1 MVFLWLRRSNSA
13 ESAVAR
19 KTRFPSAEHFF
30 DAQGRREHFVVF
42 PGASNDLNPDW
53 QTLSSSSDADD
64 SSGPAQ
70 KIKQIGIGE
79 INPAR
84 PAVFG
89 GGRGRWRANQ
99 KVNGVHES

>member
-1 MVFLWLRRSNSA
+1 MQGPRDVKGQKALFFVSKSRANSA
-13 ESAVAR
+13 ESAVGR
-19 KTRFPSAEHFF
+19 GFPSAEHFF

-64 SSGPAQ
+64 SSWPAQ

-79 INPAR
+79 IDPGR
-84 PAVFG
+84 PAVFWG
-89 GGRGRWRANQ
+89 G
-99 KVNGVHES
+99 S